1 MTLLLALVSSALAN
15 PTFRVHP
22 VATPDGPGLATVWSD
37 PQGAPLGTVFA
48 AGELGMSDGW
58 LKWLALSS
66 WDTPM
71 EVPLWGWGPAEVLTC
86 DAFSGTETEF
96 SGTETEFTGAE
107 TEFHGTET
115 EFTGAETEL
124 APCQAA
130 VEGAL
135 RDASLAVLRD
145 AGFVGPQ
152 ALAAVDAQVA
162 VVVAGLTIR

>member
-15 PTFRVHP
+15 PPAPTFRVQP
-22 VATPDGPGLATVWSD
+22 VLTPDGPGLATTWTD

-71 EVPLWGWGPAEVLTC
+71 EVPVWAWGPAEVLSC

-96 SGTETEFTGAE
+96 SGTETEFS
-107 TEFHGTET
+107 GTET
-115 EFTGAETEL
+115 EFTGSETE
-124 APCQAA
+124 CRAA
-130 VEGAL
+130 AEGAL
-135 RDASLAVLRD
+135 RDASLSLLRD
-145 AGFVGPQ
+145 AGFVGPA

-162 VVVAGLTIR
+162 AVVAGLTSH